1 VSLEAHSLES
11 LGQSEEIV
19 FDVAQKAVTLI
30 NPDPQ
35 DLDAI
40 LPAAPFGYENIVI
53 FTDTRAVRQCAR
65 CQPIANVSAMG
76 LANALVSIYGPQTS
90 GQIAQQNLSSFTFQ
104 QLNDTLDYD
113 ESEVTQTLAE
123 SLRAADWVVFNT
135 LDLSS
140 DFPESRA
147 LLRVLEER
155 PDLLSGKKVV
165 VFTLGVPTY
174 LDATNISKVNAYYA
188 LYSKT
193 PAFLDVAARVLMKE
207 LDPPGALPVSL
218 SAVGYDLITMTSP
231 NPSQVIGLE
240 LVYPQSLEEE
250 DQGDTSTLT
259 QTPQPTG
266 MPSFNIGDTLTI
278 RTRTILDHNNHIV
291 PDGTMVRFN
300 FRISGEPGVTQQFE
314 TTTQAGIAYFNYRIE
329 AAGGLE
335 ITATSEPALQSET
348 LQINISPEG
357 LTTVIQ
363 ISPTPAATATPT
375 QTPIPT
381 PVQVPTPTVTPEPEV
396 DHYPTLGAWA
406 LGVIVMGIGAAVAFL
421 VGLIWWGSPRWG
433 LRSALCSLVGSLLAY
448 SFLNVGFEGTKLW
461 VAKSGTTFVVETV
474 AAGLFIGW
482 IGALIWWMRTEGR
495 YPTRNNH

>member
-1 VSLEAHSLES
+1 
-11 LGQSEEIV
+11 
-19 FDVAQKAVTLI
+19 
-30 NPDPQ
+30 
-35 DLDAI
+35 
-40 LPAAPFGYENIVI
+40 
-53 FTDTRAVRQCAR
+53 
-65 CQPIANVSAMG
+65 
-76 LANALVSIYGPQTS
+76 
-90 GQIAQQNLSSFTFQ
+90 
-104 QLNDTLDYD
+104 
-113 ESEVTQTLAE
+113 
-123 SLRAADWVVFNT
+123 
-135 LDLSS
+135 
-140 DFPESRA
+140 
-147 LLRVLEER
+147 
-155 PDLLSGKKVV
+155 
-165 VFTLGVPTY
+165 

-240 LVYPQSLEEE
+240 LVYPESPEEE

-381 PVQVPTPTVTPEPEV
+381 PIQVPTPTVTPEPEV

-433 LRSALCSLVGSLLAY
+433 LRSALCSLIGGLLAY